1 MHTQKKSCILATKNQ
16 GKIREFKELFSDMG
30 IDFLS
35 LNDVEAPPEIV
46 EDGKNFFENAFKK
59 AKTISEHYGVMAISD
74 DSGLEVDALDGRPGI
89 YSARFAGEGA
99 SDEENYL
106 KLLQELEGV
115 EDEKRT
121 ARFRC
126 VMVAYRPDGKWIKAE
141 GSLEG
146 VITREPRGT
155 KGFGYDPVFL
165 VPALG
170 KTLAEIPMEEK
181 NKISHRA
188 RALQALRESIEEIL

>member
-1 MHTQKKSCILATKNQ
+1 MQTQNRSCILATKNR

-30 IDFLS
+30 MDFLS

-46 EDGKNFFENAFKK
+46 EDGDSFFENAFKK
-59 AKTISEHYGVMAISD
+59 AKTISVHYGIIAISD
-74 DSGLEVDALDGRPGI
+74 DSGLEVDALNGRPGI

-106 KLLQELEGV
+106 KLLRELEGI

-126 VMVAYRPDGKWIKAE
+126 VMVAYRPDGKWVKAE

-146 VITREPRGT
+146 MITRKPRGT
-155 KGFGYDPVFL
+155 KGFGYDPVFF
-165 VPALG
+165 VPSLG
-170 KTLAEIPMEEK
+170 KTLAEIPVEEK

-188 RALQALRESIEEIL
+188 RALHDLKERIEEIL